1 MNGDIRLDPHL
12 GTVVHIVGSRQRR
25 PNLPSDGCP
34 FCVGGLEAPEPYSVR
49 SFPNRW
55 PALSEGRCEVV
66 LYTPDH
72 DASFA
77 SLGVDG
83 ARAVIDLWAQRTTAL
98 RAEPRVDYVLI
109 FENRGAEVGAT
120 ISHPHGQIYAFDHV
134 PERQARL
141 LEAGWAPDHEPGDR
155 EVLVTNDW
163 TVVVPHAPIH
173 PLSIDIAPRRQVG
186 DLVSLSEVELDGLA
200 AVLVEVMCRLDRF
213 YDRELP
219 YMLWID
225 QAPVRWSG
233 EPPAWL
239 RIEIV
244 SPWRSAGLS
253 RFIAAA
259 EVATGEYFNPVE
271 PSEVARRLRELA
283 R

>member
-1 MNGDIRLDPHL
+1 MNGDVRIDPHL
-12 GTVVHIVGSRQRR
+12 GTVVHIVGGRQRR
-25 PNLPSDGCP
+25 PNLPHDGCP
-34 FCVGGLEAPEPYSVR
+34 FCVGGREAPEPYSVR

-55 PALSEGRCEVV
+55 PALGEGRCEVV

-83 ARAVIDLWAQRTTAL
+83 VRAVIDLWAQRTAAL
-98 RAEPRVDYVLI
+98 RAEPGVNYVLI

-134 PERQARL
+134 PDRQARL
-141 LEAGWAPDHEPGDR
+141 LKAGWTPDHDPGDR
-155 EVLVTNDW
+155 EVLVANDW

-173 PLSIDIAPRRQVG
+173 PVSIDIAPRRQVG

-200 AVLVEVMCRLDRF
+200 AVLVDVMSRLDRF
-213 YDRELP
+213 YERDLP
-219 YMLWID
+219 YMLWIN
-225 QAPVRWSG
+225 QAPVNWSDG
-233 EPPAWL
+233 PPAWL

-271 PSEVARRLRELA
+271 PSEVARRLREFA
-283 R
+283 

>member
-1 MNGDIRLDPHL
+1 MNGDVRIDPHL

-25 PNLPSDGCP
+25 PNLPHDGCP
-34 FCVGGLEAPEPYSVR
+34 FCVGGREAPEPYLVR

-55 PALSEGRCEVV
+55 PALGEGRCEVV
-66 LYTPDH
+66 LYTPNH

-83 ARAVIDLWAQRTTAL
+83 VRAVIDLWAQRTAAL
-98 RAEPRVDYVLI
+98 RAEPGVNYVLI

-134 PERQARL
+134 PDRQARL
-141 LEAGWAPDHEPGDR
+141 LKAGWTPDHDPGDR
-155 EVLVTNDW
+155 EVLVANDW

-173 PLSIDIAPRRQVG
+173 PVSIDIAPRRQVG

-200 AVLVEVMCRLDRF
+200 AVLVDVMSRLDRF
-213 YDRELP
+213 YERDLP
-219 YMLWID
+219 YMLWIN
-225 QAPVRWSG
+225 QAPVNWSDG
-233 EPPAWL
+233 PPAWL

-283 R
+283 

>member
-1 MNGDIRLDPHL
+1 MNGDVRIDPHL

-25 PNLPSDGCP
+25 PNLPHDGCP
-34 FCVGGLEAPEPYSVR
+34 FCVGGREAPEPYSVR

-55 PALSEGRCEVV
+55 PALGEGRCEVV

-83 ARAVIDLWAQRTTAL
+83 VRAVIDLWAQRTAAL
-98 RAEPRVDYVLI
+98 RAEPGVNYVLI

-134 PERQARL
+134 PDRQARL
-141 LEAGWAPDHEPGDR
+141 LKAGWTPDHDPGDR
-155 EVLVTNDW
+155 EVLVANDW

-173 PLSIDIAPRRQVG
+173 PVSIDIAPRRQVG

-200 AVLVEVMCRLDRF
+200 AVLVDVMSRLDRF
-213 YDRELP
+213 YERDLP
-219 YMLWID
+219 YMLWIN
-225 QAPVRWSG
+225 QAPVNWSDG
-233 EPPAWL
+233 PPAWL

-271 PSEVARRLRELA
+271 PSEVARRLREFA
-283 R
+283 

>member
-1 MNGDIRLDPHL
+1 MNGDVRIDPHL

-25 PNLPSDGCP
+25 PNLPHDGCP
-34 FCVGGLEAPEPYSVR
+34 FCVGGREAPEPYSVR

-55 PALSEGRCEVV
+55 PALGEGRCEVV

-83 ARAVIDLWAQRTTAL
+83 VRAVIDLWAQRTAAL
-98 RAEPRVDYVLI
+98 RAEPGVNYVLI

-134 PERQARL
+134 PDRQARL
-141 LEAGWAPDHEPGDR
+141 LKAGWTPDHDPGDR
-155 EVLVTNDW
+155 EVLVANDW

-173 PLSIDIAPRRQVG
+173 PVSIDIAPRRQVG

-200 AVLVEVMCRLDRF
+200 AVLVDVMSRLDRF
-213 YDRELP
+213 YERDLP
-219 YMLWID
+219 YMLWIN
-225 QAPVRWSG
+225 QAPVNWSDG
-233 EPPAWL
+233 PPAWL

-283 R
+283 

>member
-1 MNGDIRLDPHL
+1 MNGDVRIDPHL

-25 PNLPSDGCP
+25 PNLPHDGCP
-34 FCVGGLEAPEPYSVR
+34 FCVGGREAPEPYSVR

-55 PALSEGRCEVV
+55 PALGEGRCEVV

-83 ARAVIDLWAQRTTAL
+83 VRAVIDLWAQRTAAL
-98 RAEPRVDYVLI
+98 RAEPGVNYVLI

-134 PERQARL
+134 PDRQARL
-141 LEAGWAPDHEPGDR
+141 LKAGWTPDHDPGDR
-155 EVLVTNDW
+155 EVLVANDW
-163 TVVVPHAPIH
+163 TVVVPHAPVH
-173 PLSIDIAPRRQVG
+173 PVSIDIAPRRQVG

-200 AVLVEVMCRLDRF
+200 AVLVDVMSRLDRF
-213 YDRELP
+213 YERDLP
-219 YMLWID
+219 YMLWIN
-225 QAPVRWSG
+225 QAPVNWSDG
-233 EPPAWL
+233 PPAWL

-283 R
+283 

>member
-1 MNGDIRLDPHL
+1 MTGDIRIDPHL
-12 GTVVHIVGSRQRR
+12 GTMVHIVGSRQRR
-25 PNLPSDGCP
+25 PNLPDDGCP

-55 PALSEGRCEVV
+55 PALGEGRCEVV

-72 DASFA
+72 NASFA

-83 ARAVIDLWAQRTTAL
+83 VRAVIDLWTQRTEAL
-98 RAEPRVDYVLI
+98 RAEPGVGYVLI

-120 ISHPHGQIYAFDHV
+120 ISHPHGQIYAFDHI

-141 LEAGWAPDHEPGDR
+141 LEAGWTPDHEPGDR
-155 EVLVTNDW
+155 EVLATDDW
-163 TVVVPHAPIH
+163 TVVVPLAPIH
-173 PLSIDIAPRRQVG
+173 PVSIDIAPHRPAG
-186 DLVSLSEVELDGLA
+186 DLASLSEVELDGLA
-200 AVLVEVMCRLDRF
+200 AVLTDVMGRLDRF

-219 YMLWID
+219 YMLWVN
-225 QAPVRWSG
+225 QAPVSWSG
-233 EPPAWL
+233 GPPPWL

-283 R
+283 

>member
-1 MNGDIRLDPHL
+1 MTGDIRIDPHL
-12 GTVVHIVGSRQRR
+12 GTMVHIVGSRQRR
-25 PNLPSDGCP
+25 PNLPDDGCP
-34 FCVGGLEAPEPYSVR
+34 FCVGGLEAPEPYLVR

-55 PALSEGRCEVV
+55 PALGEGRCEVV

-77 SLGVDG
+77 SLGAEGV
-83 ARAVIDLWAQRTTAL
+83 RAVIDLWAQRTAAL
-98 RAEPRVDYVLI
+98 RAEPGVEYVLI

-120 ISHPHGQIYAFDHV
+120 ISHPHGQIYAFDHI

-141 LEAGWAPDHEPGDR
+141 LEAGWTPDHEPGDR
-155 EVLVTNDW
+155 EVLATDGW
-163 TVVVPHAPIH
+163 TVVVPLAPIH
-173 PLSIDIAPRRQVG
+173 PVSIDIAPRRPAG
-186 DLVSLSEVELDGLA
+186 DLASLSEVELDGLA
-200 AVLVEVMCRLDRF
+200 AVLTDVMGRLDRF
-213 YDRELP
+213 YGRELP
-219 YMLWID
+219 YMMWMN
-225 QAPVRWSG
+225 QAPVRWSAG
-233 EPPAWL
+233 PPAWL

-271 PSEVARRLRELA
+271 PSEVARRLRDIA
-283 R
+283 

>member
-1 MNGDIRLDPHL
+1 MNGDVRIDPHL

-25 PNLPSDGCP
+25 PNLPHDGCP
-34 FCVGGLEAPEPYSVR
+34 FCVGGREAPEPYSVR

-55 PALSEGRCEVV
+55 PALGEGRCEVV
-66 LYTPDH
+66 LYTPNH

-83 ARAVIDLWAQRTTAL
+83 VRAVIDLWAQRTAAL
-98 RAEPRVDYVLI
+98 RAEPGVNYVLI

-134 PERQARL
+134 PDRQARL
-141 LEAGWAPDHEPGDR
+141 LKAGWTPDHDPGDR
-155 EVLVTNDW
+155 EVLVANDW

-173 PLSIDIAPRRQVG
+173 PVSIDIAPRRQVG

-200 AVLVEVMCRLDRF
+200 AVLVDVMSRLDRF
-213 YDRELP
+213 YERDLP
-219 YMLWID
+219 YMLWIN
-225 QAPVRWSG
+225 QAPVNWSDG
-233 EPPAWL
+233 PPAWL

-283 R
+283 